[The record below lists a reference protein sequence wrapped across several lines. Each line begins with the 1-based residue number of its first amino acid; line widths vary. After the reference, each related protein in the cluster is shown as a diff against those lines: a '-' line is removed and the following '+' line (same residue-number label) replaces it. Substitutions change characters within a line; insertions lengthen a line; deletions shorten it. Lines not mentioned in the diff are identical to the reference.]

1 MAARTPRGFTIME
14 ILIAIS
20 ILLVGIVGVISLFPV
35 AIKVGGEAITDS
47 LAANLAR
54 SVEESLRS
62 AIKNRKVAYTVG
74 ADRTHVLVYFIYEHD
89 GVYDPAEYG
98 RDKIRKDPV
107 PADATD
113 VDRGDVPDPPFGTPW
128 ALDNVI
134 LLPIDN
140 SRNAELGVG
149 YRGSSDRDARVRAY
163 LDGKVFVYPEG
174 DPDESAGAQR
184 HNGAGNPAAADD
196 DKDDFKEDSPD
207 KQFVASWSEKLLP
220 NEEWPLRVTRTFRFG
235 TRVVT
240 DSRGNPAPERGPQG
254 TTLYTIMPEGAAREE
269 DPYSTYSY
277 AFSIR
282 RAFEDGDMS
291 NEGRR
296 YVPANA
302 LFEVKVMVFKAFAK
316 DTTHAEPVYSSSF
329 LLSR

>member
-1 MAARTPRGFTIME
+1 ME

-62 AIKNRKVAYTVG
+62 AIKNRKVAYTLG

-98 RDKIRKDPV
+98 RDRIRKDPV
-107 PADATD
+107 PANAQD
-113 VDRGDVPDPPFGTPW
+113 VLRGSVQDPPYGTPW
-128 ALDNVI
+128 ALDSVI

-140 SRNAELGVG
+140 SKNAELGVG
-149 YRGSSDRDARVRAY
+149 YRGNNDREARMRAY

-174 DPDESAGAQR
+174 DPGESAGAR
-184 HNGAGNPAAADD
+184 AHSGAGNPAVADD

-207 KQFVASWSEKLLP
+207 KQFVASWAEKMLP
-220 NEEWPLRVTRTFRFG
+220 GEEWPLRVTRTYRYG
-235 TRVVT
+235 TRVRT
-240 DSRGNPAPERGPQG
+240 DVRGNPESESGPQG
-254 TTLYTIMPEGAAREE
+254 TTLYPMMPEGAGREE
-269 DPYSTYSY
+269 DPYATYSY
-277 AFSIR
+277 AFAIR

-296 YVPANA
+296 YVPANE
-302 LFEVKVMVFKAFAK
+302 LFEVKVMVFKAFAR
-316 DTTHAEPVYSSSF
+316 DTTHAQPVYFSSF

>member
-1 MAARTPRGFTIME
+1 ME

-35 AIKVGGEAITDS
+35 AIKIGGEAITDS

-54 SVEESLRS
+54 SVEESLRA
-62 AIKNRKVAYTVG
+62 AIKNRKAAYTFG

-89 GVYDPAEYG
+89 GVCDPAEYG
-98 RDKIRKDPV
+98 RDKIRKDHV
-107 PADATD
+107 PADASD
-113 VDRGDVPDPPFGTPW
+113 VRRRNMPDAPYGTPW
-128 ALDNVI
+128 ALDSVI

-140 SRNAELGVG
+140 TKNAELGVG
-149 YRGSSDRDARVRAY
+149 YRGGSEREARMRAY

-174 DPDESAGAQR
+174 DPGESSGAQM
-184 HNGAGNPAAADD
+184 HNGGGNPGLADD

-207 KQFVASWSEKLLP
+207 KEFVASWSEKMLP

-235 TRVVT
+235 TRVML
-240 DSRGNPAPERGPQG
+240 DARGNPEPESGPQG
-254 TTLYTIMPEGAAREE
+254 ATLYTMLPEESGQEE
-269 DPYSTYSY
+269 DPYATYSY
-277 AFSIR
+277 AFAIR

-291 NEGRR
+291 SEGRR
-296 YVPANA
+296 YVPANE
-302 LFEVKVMVFKAFAK
+302 LFEVKVLVFKAFAR
-316 DTTHAEPVYSSSF
+316 DTTHAQPVYSSSF